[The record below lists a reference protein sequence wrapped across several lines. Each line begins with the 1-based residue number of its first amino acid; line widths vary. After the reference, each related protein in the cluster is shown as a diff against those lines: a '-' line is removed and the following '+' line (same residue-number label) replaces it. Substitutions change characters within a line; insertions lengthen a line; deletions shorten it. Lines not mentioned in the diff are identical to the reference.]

1 MAAKLS
7 AVNVAL
13 YVGMYGVL
21 PTLFLFSACVCVC
34 VCYGVDVLFSISDQL
49 HALSA
54 LIILCAQVQFV
65 CLIVVNNNIT
75 IL

>member
-21 PTLFLFSACVCVC
+21 PTLFLFSARVC

-65 CLIVVNNNIT
+65 WLIVVNNNIT